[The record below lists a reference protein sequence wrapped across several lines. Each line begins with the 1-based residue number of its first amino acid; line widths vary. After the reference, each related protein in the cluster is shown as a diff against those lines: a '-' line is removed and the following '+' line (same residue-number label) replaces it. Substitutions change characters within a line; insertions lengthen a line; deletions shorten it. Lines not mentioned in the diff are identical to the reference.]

1 MQELIFYEIWPRVG
15 PVPRRSSF
23 PNLRITMTYLRSI
36 FLAVA
41 GATLFAASQVQA
53 GPPDVPV
60 SPAPL
65 SPWEFRLEPYGWLAG
80 ISGTTGILGQP
91 ISTDLSTS
99 DLLHH
104 LKMSLASQIEV
115 RYNRWGLLLDAFYA
129 DIGGYIQTPGPFVRQ
144 LAVDDKLFIFQ
155 AIPNYRLFRSDKGF
169 FDLVAGV
176 RVMSTKLRLTGFR
189 FSPFANGYFNR
200 SDSKAWADFVGGA
213 RGQYFLY
220 QGLFVAAYG
229 DIGGGSSDLTWQV
242 QGTLGYKFSKLVSA
256 EFGWRLLSDNYQSG
270 GFTYN
275 VKQQGLFTG
284 VSFTW

>member
-1 MQELIFYEIWPRVG
+1 
-15 PVPRRSSF
+15 
-23 PNLRITMTYLRSI
+23 MTSI
-36 FLAVA
+36 RKLFLGAA
-41 GATLFAASQVQA
+41 GALVLTASQVQA

-60 SPAPL
+60 TPAPI
-65 SPWEFRLEPYGWLAG
+65 SPWEFRLEPYLWASG
-80 ISGTTGILGQP
+80 ISGTTGVFGAQIP
-91 ISTDLSTS
+91 TDLSFN
-99 DLLHH
+99 DIFHH
-104 LKMSLASQIEV
+104 LKMSLAGQFEV
-115 RYNRWGLLLDAFYA
+115 RYNRFGLLLDVFYA
-129 DIGGYIQTPGPFVRQ
+129 DIGGYISTPGPFIRQ
-144 LAVDDKLFIFQ
+144 LSLDNKLVIFQ
-155 AIPNYRLFRSDKGF
+155 AIPNYRLFHSDKGF

-189 FSPFANGYFNR
+189 FSPVTNGYFNR

-213 RGQYFLY
+213 RGQYFLIN
-220 QGLFVAAYG
+220 GLFVAAYG

-256 EFGWRLLSDNYQSG
+256 EIGWRLLSDNYQTG